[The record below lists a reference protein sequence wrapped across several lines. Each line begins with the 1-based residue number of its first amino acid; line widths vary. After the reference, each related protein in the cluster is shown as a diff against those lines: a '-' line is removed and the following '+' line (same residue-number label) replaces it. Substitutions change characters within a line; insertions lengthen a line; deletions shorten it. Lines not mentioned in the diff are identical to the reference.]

1 MCFLVSEWI
10 AALSVTLATV
20 RSVSGRFSV
29 AKYLVWLREAYQSEC
44 LSLRGQKREVEV
56 KERWSDRPSLSP
68 MCLKRQCMCMCL
80 SMTIEQYHLPIH
92 PLLSPWNTIR
102 RHFWSCTGKL
112 FIFCNE
118 EVCRAPNI
126 SRKIGLPA
134 LPWTKVVVWGTGR
147 SSMKQKLRTHWHS
160 HSSEHSQHFF
170 LIFNFYLIF
179 FINHSHIHTSV
190 LFFCA

>member
-1 MCFLVSEWI
+1 MSQFERPKKRSWSKGKMKWQTFSVPDVLKEAVHVYVFVNDNRTVSS
-10 AALSVTLATV
+10 AHSVTN
-20 RSVSGRFSV
+20 
-29 AKYLVWLREAYQSEC
+29 
-44 LSLRGQKREVEV
+44 
-56 KERWSDRPSLSP
+56 
-68 MCLKRQCMCMCL
+68 
-80 SMTIEQYHLPIH
+80 